1 MSITGTAS
9 PIAAKPASK
18 PRAQFLTARG
28 LIMFGSILLV
38 AGSAFRWSRLA
49 VGGLMVHPYLP
60 PMIAVFFLSAL
71 PRLQRFPAN
80 ILRCM
85 VAFFLTYSLTTIS
98 GTTNAGLSEMMKV
111 GASVLTI
118 ITIGLAIR
126 TEPDFR
132 AAVLALNA
140 ALVIMS
146 LGALLRGP
154 SDGLVGI
161 NPLEQIANKNAFSM
175 YALPAILL
183 GGYVVLDPRAPKWL
197 RLGLI
202 GSVLAISFAVFS
214 TANRSGW
221 AGIILIGLM
230 LAARGRRLQALVLVA
245 VIGGGIY
252 MFVARQESTR
262 NVLQHRYDQTVGRNY
277 SDEIRKR
284 LFRAAI
290 EIGIEHPVMGVGPT
304 RLRFYLADRLKN
316 TMDEMD
322 SHNVF
327 GHLIGGSGLIVS
339 GIFLFGGLLM
349 MRGPR
354 RKPTTPHGVEA
365 LALLRMMMA
374 LWVMRGMFSREIL
387 YNPSF
392 SIGLGLSMAL
402 CFIHGLWGRA
412 APTVPVRG
420 RPVTP
425 TTASPAPGAR

>member
-1 MSITGTAS
+1 
-9 PIAAKPASK
+9 
-18 PRAQFLTARG
+18 
-28 LIMFGSILLV
+28 MFASILLV
-38 AGSAFRWSRLA
+38 AGSAFRWSRLS
-49 VGGLMVHPYLP
+49 VGSLMVHPYLP
-60 PMIAVFFLSAL
+60 PMIAVFFLSAM
-71 PRLQRFPAN
+71 PRLQRFPAD
-80 ILRCM
+80 ILRAM
-85 VAFFLTYSLTTIS
+85 TLFFLTYSLTTIS
-98 GTTNAGLSEMMKV
+98 GTTNAALSEIMKV

-183 GGYVVLDPRAPKWL
+183 GGYVALDPRAPKWL
-197 RLGLI
+197 RLGLV

-245 VIGGGIY
+245 VVAGGIY
-252 MFVARQESTR
+252 MFVGRQESTR
-262 NVLQHRYDQTVGRNY
+262 NVLQHRYEQTVGRNY
-277 SDEIRKR
+277 SDTMRKR
-284 LFRAAI
+284 LFYAAL
-290 EIGIEHPVMGVGPT
+290 EIGFEHPVMGVGPT
-304 RLRFYLADRLKN
+304 RLRYYLADRLKN
-316 TMDEMD
+316 TMDEID

-327 GHLIGGSGLIVS
+327 GHLVGGCGLIVTS
-339 GIFLFGGLLM
+339 IFLFGGLLM
-349 MRGPR
+349 LRGPR
-354 RKPTTPHGVEA
+354 RPARTPEGREA
-365 LALLRMMMA
+365 LALVRMMMA

-392 SIGLGLSMAL
+392 AIGLGLTMAL
-402 CFIHGLWGRA
+402 CFIHGLW
-412 APTVPVRG
+412 APAPRRTPV
-420 RPVTP
+420 
-425 TTASPAPGAR
+425 ASPGRKVASHDP